1 GTTPSLVLLFYLV
14 WADNGDECSRQYAGT
29 GALKADYTRF
39 GRRTYL
45 GAWNDCLNAVTRY
58 FRNNFADGY
67 RQDAID
73 LFLGNFK
80 IDPNNLPTTL
90 ETTVLNFDY
99 HGGAIVGTIFAAAM
113 TILCVLVAEN
123 TSATVFWL
131 IIFMALM
138 LFIFFNGEEFVN
150 KPRLKV
156 D

>member
-1 GTTPSLVLLFYLV
+1 GTTPSLLLLFYLV

-29 GALKADYTRF
+29 GALK
-39 GRRTYL
+39 
-45 GAWNDCLNAVTRY
+45 
-58 FRNNFADGY
+58 
-67 RQDAID
+67 DAID